1 MSTQTPQTPYV
12 GFFGGVGSV
21 TGANFLLKTDTASVL
36 IDCGLFQG
44 KLTCDERNSQPFP
57 FDVASIDALIVTHA
71 HVDHVGRIPKLV
83 KDGFKGTIYSTEQTR
98 ALAKEILADAS
109 RIIEQEAIECGTD
122 PAYRPADVKP
132 VFDRWEALPY
142 YTKKAVGDISVYLKD
157 AGHVLGSAFVE
168 CSHNSFGK
176 IVFSGDLGNS
186 PSPLLRDTDEVTDA
200 QYMVVESVY
209 GDREHEPEGDRLSIL
224 EDVIEGV
231 IAKKGTLLIPAFSL
245 ERTQMLIY
253 DINMLVENRRIPRIP
268 VFLDSPLAIKM
279 MEVYRKG
286 TEFFNEETQKIIKGG
301 DDIFA
306 FEGLKLVV
314 TPESSKT
321 IHESEG
327 AKIIIAGSG
336 MSHGGRIIY
345 HEKHYLSDPKTTLL
359 IVGYQAPGSLGR
371 QLQDGVATVTIGDVK
386 VEVRAQVETLR
397 AYSGHR
403 DIQGLLEFVGNSS
416 RTLKKVFV
424 AMGEPKSSQ
433 FLVQRLRDYLG
444 INAVFPEAGDTI
456 TLE

>member
-1 MSTQTPQTPYV
+1 MSAQTPYV
-12 GFFGGVGSV
+12 GFYGGVGSV
-21 TGANFLLKTDTASVL
+21 TGANFLLKTDGASIL
-36 IDCGLFQG
+36 IDCGMFQG
-44 KLTCDERNSQPFP
+44 KLTCDERNNQPFP
-57 FDVASIDALIVTHA
+57 FDPSTIDALIVTHA

-83 KDGFKGTIYSTEQTR
+83 KDGFKGKIYSTEQTR
-98 ALAKEILADAS
+98 ELAREILEDAAH
-109 RIIEQEAIECGTD
+109 IIGEEALQCGSE
-122 PAYRPADVKP
+122 PAYHQSDVKP
-132 VFDRWEALPY
+132 AFKNWEVIPY
-142 YTKKAVGDISVYLKD
+142 YTKKAIGDVSVYLKD
-157 AGHVLGSAFVE
+157 AGHVLGSAFIE
-168 CSHNSFGK
+168 CSHESFGK

-186 PSPLLRDTDEVTDA
+186 PSPLLRDTDDVTDA
-200 QYMVVESVY
+200 NYMVVESVY

-253 DINMLVENRRIPRIP
+253 DINTLAENRRIPRIP
-268 VFLDSPLAIKM
+268 VYLDSPLAIKM
-279 MEVYRKG
+279 MDVYRHG

-306 FEGLKLVV
+306 FDGLKLVV
-314 TPESSKT
+314 TPEASKA

-327 AKIIIAGSG
+327 PKIIIAGSG

-345 HEKHYLSDPKTTLL
+345 HEKHYLADPKTTLL
-359 IVGYQAPGSLGR
+359 IVGYQAPGSIGR
-371 QLQDGVATVTIGDVK
+371 QLQDGVDTVMIGDVQ
-386 VEVRAQVETLR
+386 VTVRAQIETLR

-403 DIQGLLEFVGNSS
+403 DIEGLLTFIGNSS

-424 AMGEPKSSQ
+424 TMGEPKSSQ

-444 INAVFPEAGDTI
+444 INAVFPEAGQEI

>member
-1 MSTQTPQTPYV
+1 MSTKAPFV
-12 GFFGGVGSV
+12 GFYGGVGSV
-21 TGANFLLKTDTASVL
+21 TGANFLLKTETTSIL

-44 KLTCDERNSQPFP
+44 KLTCDERNSEPFP
-57 FDVASIDALIVTHA
+57 YDPATIDALVVTHA

-83 KDGFKGTIYSTEQTR
+83 KDGFKGTIYSTEQTKE
-98 ALAKEILADAS
+98 LAKEILEDAAH
-109 RIIEQEAIECGTD
+109 IIEEEAAQCGID
-122 PAYRPADVKP
+122 PAYRQSDVKP
-132 VFDRWEALPY
+132 VFKNWEVIPY
-142 YTKKAVGDISVYLKD
+142 YTKKAIGDVSVYLKD
-157 AGHVLGSAFVE
+157 AGHVLGSAFIE
-168 CSHNSFGK
+168 CTHDSFGK

-186 PSPLLRDTDEVTDA
+186 PSPLLRDTDEVKDA
-200 QYMVVESVY
+200 NYMVVESVY

-268 VFLDSPLAIKM
+268 VYLDSPLAIKM

-286 TEFFNEETQKIIKGG
+286 TELFNEGTQKIIKGG

-314 TPESSKT
+314 TSEASKT
-321 IHESEG
+321 IHENEG

-359 IVGYQAPGSLGR
+359 IVGYQAPGSIGR
-371 QLQDGVATVTIGDVK
+371 QLQDGVDSVMIGDVK
-386 VEVRAQVETLR
+386 VSVRAEVETLR

-403 DIQGLLEFVGNSS
+403 DIEGLLNFIGNSG

-424 AMGEPKSSQ
+424 TMGEPKSSQ

-444 INAVFPEAGDTI
+444 LNAVFPEAGQEI